1 MIYKYYPIM
10 LNIIDKLND
19 WNDDLNKWA
28 DEHMGNVGF
37 GTLIFFALLGVAFY
51 GIGTLNKKDR

>member
-1 MIYKYYPIM
+1 MYKYYPVM

-19 WNDDLNKWA
+19 LNDELNGWA

-37 GTLIFFALLGVAFY
+37 GTFIFFVLLGVAFY
-51 GIGTLNKKDR
+51 GVGTLNKKDR